1 MLRTFRVDKSQE
13 LTLVNVRTD
22 TLTEEKGDASAALL
36 VEGDLKS
43 LGDGVFAGVVQP
55 GEEDDEAL
63 LQARW
68 VALAESLDNSAIAKK
83 CRSVAVE

>member
-36 VEGDLKS
+36 VEGDLKRF
-43 LGDGVFAGVVQP
+43 GDSIFARV
-55 GEEDDEAL
+55 
-63 LQARW
+63 
-68 VALAESLDNSAIAKK
+68 I
-83 CRSVAVE
+83 